1 MSAENE
7 LDRENPSSGG
17 EGIQLSAMIDKIL
30 ANPQLISMVASA
42 LGPIPRSG
50 GTDSSSRTASSDR
63 SEGTAE
69 QTDGDV
75 SVSATASGAAGGAD
89 AADKLPELVAALAP
103 VLSSLKGGGSG
114 HSSTPKGDRRTC
126 LLVALKPYLCR
137 ERCEAIDY
145 MIKLGRLSEI
155 FRTLG

>member
-1 MSAENE
+1 
-7 LDRENPSSGG
+7 
-17 EGIQLSAMIDKIL
+17 
-30 ANPQLISMVASA
+30 MVASA

-50 GTDSSSRTASSDR
+50 GADSPSQTAPSDG
-63 SEGTAE
+63 SESAAGQA
-69 QTDGDV
+69 DDKDV
-75 SVSATASGAAGGAD
+75 SASADASGAVGSAD
-89 AADKLPELVAALAP
+89 VADKLPELVAALAP

>member
-7 LDRENPSSGG
+7 TGRERDPTATGDG
-17 EGIQLSAMIDKIL
+17 LQLSAMIDKIL
-30 ANPQLISMVASA
+30 ANPELIGMVASA
-42 LGPIPRSG
+42 LGPVPKGES
-50 GTDSSSRTASSDR
+50 AK
-63 SEGTAE
+63 SEADADKEQTAE
-69 QTDGDV
+69 GD
-75 SVSATASGAAGGAD
+75 SVSAGAVSSDTASD
-89 AADKLPELVAALAP
+89 AAEKLPELVAAIAP
-103 VLSSLKGGGSG
+103 MLSSLGGG
-114 HSSTPKGDRRTC
+114 HSSHSTPKGDRRTC